1 MEKEK
6 SSLSHSLSLT
16 LFLSLSL
23 SWVKS
28 FEKFLKNDEERE
40 VGSWCKKPNS
50 EKIKADRSE
59 RENVKVEGITKCIR
73 YRHKC
78 LTSKGCRTFLQT
90 KILLCIK
97 LHYYKKFSALR

>member
-1 MEKEK
+1 MKK
-6 SSLSHSLSLT
+6 GT
-16 LFLSLSL
+16 L
-23 SWVKS
+23 
-28 FEKFLKNDEERE
+28 E

-78 LTSKGCRTFLQT
+78 LTSKGCQHIFADKDPSWHKTTLLQKVFSFKVNCIG
-90 KILLCIK
+90 KIK
-97 LHYYKKFSALR
+97 EE